1 MKLIDFGTAKRFD
14 LGPLTTKV
22 AGKDVG
28 KMWGRF
34 GMCNMRE

>member
-22 AGKDVG
+22 EAETVG
-28 KMWGRF
+28 KMWDVYHEGSER
-34 GMCNMRE
+34 